1 MEEEWKQVKV
11 NQMSEAN
18 KMTWQKKW
26 RRNCVFKMLRCSVMQ
41 ELEVRFKGKF
51 MELIINMKGWDLF
64 MCLSEI
70 GLLFCVEVT
79 TDVGNNRVVKLEE
92 IKLKLAL

>member
-1 MEEEWKQVKV
+1 
-11 NQMSEAN
+11 
-18 KMTWQKKW
+18 
-26 RRNCVFKMLRCSVMQ
+26 
-41 ELEVRFKGKF
+41 
-51 MELIINMKGWDLF
+51 

-92 IKLKLAL
+92 FKLALAL